1 MPACSITCSPSCA
14 VCQGGTVTLTED
26 GGNAVS
32 WSWSTGEATQ
42 SIDVTT
48 SGTYS
53 VTVTDTN
60 GCESTCQKE
69 VTVNPN
75 PTVSVGDVTV
85 CDGETATLTADT
97 SGSPCTVTSYQ
108 WYQGSSVSGG
118 TIISDAT
125 SSTYQTTQAG
135 DYTCEVACANGC
147 KAEDYGTVTVRDCTT
162 PVIVEVTQSSD
173 EPCAGEDVVITAH
186 VTDDIGVTSVT
197 LTYDGTTIPMS
208 LVSGSATD
216 GNWEA
221 TIPGQPACTTL
232 SLYVTASDGVNTVS
246 STPHEKH
253 WMEGPTADAG
263 PDRTIY
269 YGDSVEIGG
278 DPTASGGTPSYTY
291 SWTPTTGLDDPTIAN
306 PTASPNSTTT
316 YTVLVTDDNGC
327 SDSDSM
333 RVTVRS
339 RPVGG
344 PGGFAADECYLRIDM
359 LGEIYRVEMSC
370 CRNRSLED
378 CRALDPDELH
388 FMEIEEGM
396 EIICGDCTGCR
407 CYPKVV
413 VMSLAEEAPPVPD
426 GIAIVGPV
434 YDFTGY
440 KDTMRYVV
448 CHTATFFDPP
458 ITVLLS
464 YDPDELPE
472 GAFSPVIAYYDT
484 ELGLWVELPPDTG
497 RVAEVGKVTGLA
509 ERFASPF
516 AVLVNVPPPPPPP
529 PPPTPA
535 PAHFVASSLNIA
547 PSVREIWQPVTFVT
561 LTGESVTITANVA
574 NDGGQEGSY
583 LVELKINGETIDKKE
598 ITLGAGQSE
607 QVSFTLSGMEPGQ
620 YEVAVSGLSGEFT
633 VLRTINWW
641 LIGGIVA
648 ALILL
653 GWLVW
658 YRKRR
663 IRPEPVS

>member
-1 MPACSITCSPSCA
+1 MNRLKETMRNGRTIKYAARLLLA
-14 VCQGGTVTLTED
+14 VIIGVALLGSLPMAVQAQEPIDLVLGGEGADSWNFDDIKPCHSGTKTVTLHNAGTED
-26 GGNAVS
+26 GFVTIWISDIVSGEGLNPESETGDTSEPGELIDHLMFDLSASGLSTNISLPTTINNFPQSASGPGYIWINPLNA
-32 WSWSTGEATQ
+32 
-42 SIDVTT
+42 
-48 SGTYS
+48 
-53 VTVTDTN
+53 
-60 GCESTCQKE
+60 
-69 VTVNPN
+69 
-75 PTVSVGDVTV
+75 GD
-85 CDGETATLTADT
+85 TATLDWEWEL
-97 SGSPCTVTSYQ
+97 PCETGNDA
-108 WYQGSSVSGG
+108 QG
-118 TIISDAT
+118 D
-125 SSTYQTTQAG
+125 
-135 DYTCEVACANGC
+135 
-147 KAEDYGTVTVRDCTT
+147 
-162 PVIVEVTQSSD
+162 
-173 EPCAGEDVVITAH
+173 
-186 VTDDIGVTSVT
+186 
-197 LTYDGTTIPMS
+197 
-208 LVSGSATD
+208 
-216 GNWEA
+216 
-221 TIPGQPACTTL
+221 
-232 SLYVTASDGVNTVS
+232 TVS
-246 STPHEKH
+246 L
-253 WMEGPTADAG
+253 
-263 PDRTIY
+263 TI
-269 YGDSVEIGG
+269 
-278 DPTASGGTPSYTY
+278 
-291 SWTPTTGLDDPTIAN
+291 
-306 PTASPNSTTT
+306 NS
-316 YTVLVTDDNGC
+316 LLEEL
-327 SDSDSM
+327 
-333 RVTVRS
+333 
-339 RPVGG
+339 PPPPPPPPPAGG
-344 PGGFAADECYLRIDM
+344 PGGFPADECYLRIDM
-359 LGEIYRVEMSC
+359 LGERYRVEMSC

-378 CRALDPDELH
+378 CMAFDPDELH
-388 FMEIEEGM
+388 FLEIEEGM

-484 ELGLWVELPPDTG
+484 EQGLWVELPPDTG
-497 RVAEVGKVTGLA
+497 IVAEVGKVTGLA

-516 AVLVNVPPPPPPP
+516 AVLVNVPPPVPPPP
-529 PPPTPA
+529 PPAPA

-598 ITLGAGQSE
+598 VTLGAGQSE